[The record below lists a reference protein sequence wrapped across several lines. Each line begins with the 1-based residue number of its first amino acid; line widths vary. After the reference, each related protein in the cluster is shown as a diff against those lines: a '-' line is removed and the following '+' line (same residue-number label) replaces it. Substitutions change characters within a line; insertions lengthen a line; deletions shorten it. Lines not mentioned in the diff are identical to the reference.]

1 MGLFDFMRKGK
12 EEKRAFQE
20 ENLKRLEGEFDPTG
34 ALGAGTFPDAMQF
47 IFDGDRRCFV
57 VVEGSADDFRS
68 KNPYV
73 IDFDQ
78 VEDAYVEV
86 DEYWT
91 EKDGKFDL
99 RAPGQGSLKME
110 DFDKVFW
117 RYDVIMH
124 FKTTHPYAKHVEYR
138 MNRDTIITRVSG
150 LRLIS
155 RRGLELNGQFRG
167 EEIKRQSQRVAEF
180 AAGQQEA
187 VGREKVLG
195 LVTGDRPDGLLGM
208 LVQDFFEQAYVDG
221 MNAVSEHLDRAYRI
235 CKVLEK

>member
-1 MGLFDFMRKGK
+1 
-12 EEKRAFQE
+12 
-20 ENLKRLEGEFDPTG
+20 
-34 ALGAGTFPDAMQF
+34 MQ
-47 IFDGDRRCFV
+47 
-57 VVEGSADDFRS
+57 S
-68 KNPYV
+68 
-73 IDFDQ
+73 
-78 VEDAYVEV
+78 
-86 DEYWT
+86 
-91 EKDGKFDL
+91 
-99 RAPGQGSLKME
+99 SLKMG

-208 LVQDFFEQAYVDG
+208 LAQNFFEQAYVDG

-235 CKVLEK
+235 CKVLEE